1 MKVFK
6 YFIMI
11 ERKIILILNKLGLSV
26 RKSYKCIYNNQK
38 LVVLLKK
45 YLTEFFWVL

>member
-11 ERKIILILNKLGLSV
+11 EREIILILNKLGLSV
-26 RKSYKCIYNNQK
+26 RKISF
-38 LVVLLKK
+38 LKK
-45 YLTEFFWVL
+45 G